1 MKRKTIIPLL
11 CSEYPARSS
20 IPKKQWFYG
29 RKKKFNCPWVLKV
42 RWIVISPWTPG
53 HESDFKIDV
62 ARNLQVFAPMIV
74 KVLFIFYCCWKQQFC
89 GAISRWLYAKCIR
102 TMLKN

>member
-11 CSEYPARSS
+11 CPGYPARSS

-29 RKKKFNCPWVLKV
+29 REKKFNCPSWVLKV

-62 ARNLQVFAPMIV
+62 ARNLQVFAPVIV
-74 KVLFIFYCCWKQQFC
+74 KVLLFIFYILYCC
-89 GAISRWLYAKCIR
+89 
-102 TMLKN
+102 